1 MKKIIAIAVLALS
14 GLANGANTNGVEGLF
29 VEDSTIYWEPDGN
42 WVEVQLYA
50 YPYTAI
56 CTGRTIDR
64 CVVPRCKQYNVVVP
78 ETGKRSENVVVP
90 CTTPVT
96 TTHSASAP
104 QTIPATSSSPVQVC
118 SITAG
123 NSFTCSVSC
132 PAGKSLSGSHC
143 GATANGLIRPT
154 ASQTDGAGQLTCS
167 TNGPAPV
174 TIRSEASCF

>member
-1 MKKIIAIAVLALS
+1 MRYLAILLLAFS
-14 GLANGANTNGVEGLF
+14 GLANGANANGVQGLF

-42 WVEVQLYA
+42 WVEVQLYSA
-50 YPYTAI
+50 PYTAI

-90 CTTPVT
+90 CTTPIT
-96 TTHSASAP
+96 TNLVSTP
-104 QTIPATSSSPVQVC
+104 QAITATSSNPVQVC

-123 NSFTCSVSC
+123 NRFKCTVSC
-132 PAGKSLSGSHC
+132 PAAKTVSGSHC
-143 GATANGLIRPT
+143 GALANGLIRPT